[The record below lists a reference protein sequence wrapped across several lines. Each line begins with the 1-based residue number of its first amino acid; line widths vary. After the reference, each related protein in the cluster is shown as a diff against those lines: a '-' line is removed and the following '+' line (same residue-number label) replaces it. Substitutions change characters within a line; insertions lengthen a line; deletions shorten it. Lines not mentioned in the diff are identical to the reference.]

1 MDEKKKNVPKRRFK
15 EFKNADAWEQRKLS
29 ELSIITTGSTPKT
42 SKPDFYNG
50 EYLFVSPADIK
61 ETRFITSTITTLSKK
76 GMESGRLIKK
86 GSSLFVCI
94 GSTIGKVGQLS
105 EDAITN
111 QQINAITPLHNI
123 DSDFI
128 YTLLNKIAPKI
139 KLLAATQA
147 VPIINKTTFSNV
159 EVTSTSTIEQEQIG
173 LFFFRLDKTITLH
186 QRKLEKYKAIKESY
200 LKEMFP
206 AEGQRK
212 PKRRFSGFTDD
223 WEQRELGDMLS
234 YEQPTKYI
242 VASSDY
248 NNKFDTPVLTA
259 GKSFI
264 LGYTNEK
271 IGIKRSSLNNPLII
285 FDDFTTSSHF
295 VYFDFKV
302 KSSALKILDTKSE
315 CLNTY
320 FVYNLLK
327 KVKYKVQSHERHWIS
342 IYSKLKVLSTNLEEQ
357 NKIANFLLDIDRT
370 ITLHQKKLDKLKKL
384 KEALLEEM
392 FV

>member
-1 MDEKKKNVPKRRFK
+1 
-15 EFKNADAWEQRKLS
+15 
-29 ELSIITTGSTPKT
+29 
-42 SKPDFYNG
+42 
-50 EYLFVSPADIK
+50 
-61 ETRFITSTITTLSKK
+61 
-76 GMESGRLIKK
+76 
-86 GSSLFVCI
+86 
-94 GSTIGKVGQLS
+94 
-105 EDAITN
+105 
-111 QQINAITPLHNI
+111 
-123 DSDFI
+123 
-128 YTLLNKIAPKI
+128 
-139 KLLAATQA
+139 
-147 VPIINKTTFSNV
+147 
-159 EVTSTSTIEQEQIG
+159 
-173 LFFFRLDKTITLH
+173 
-186 QRKLEKYKAIKESY
+186 
-200 LKEMFP
+200 
-206 AEGQRK
+206 
-212 PKRRFSGFTDD
+212 
-223 WEQRELGDMLS
+223 MLS

-370 ITLHQKKLDKLKKL
+370 ITLHQR
-384 KEALLEEM
+384 
-392 FV
+392 